1 METDLILQTENSK
14 ELYNFLNKL
23 ELEKYT
29 KFFIK
34 NGFDDINVIREQMK
48 NGYGLTDENLQE
60 IGLNI
65 PGDRAKILIKLE
77 EG

>member
-1 METDLILQTENSK
+1 MQTENSK
-14 ELYNFLNKL
+14 ELFNFLNKL

-34 NGFDDINVIREQMK
+34 NGFDDLNVIRDQMK

-65 PGDRAKILIKLE
+65 PGVRAKILIKLE